1 LEGRSVQKQ
10 NSQIL
15 TAALNEYLKYQN
27 KSDYIKD
34 LTDKEVYELQI
45 AELTGD
51 INRASNYEAEIYYV
65 GNMEFDQVYD
75 ILSKNLP
82 LVANEKES
90 KSPIVKDFATYT
102 ENTVYFLPNTDA
114 EQSQIMFFMPGE
126 NYDKKDDVLRD
137 AFNQYF
143 SGGFNG
149 LVLNE
154 IREKRSM
161 AYTAGAYVGSTG
173 LKDKPTYF
181 SGSIGT
187 QNDKAID
194 ALSVFMGLLNDMPK
208 NPDRME
214 NIKSYLRQEA
224 LTTHP
229 DFRYKARVYES
240 YKKLG
245 YVEDP
250 AKDNLSK
257 IDALTFD
264 DIYNFY
270 LKNIKGHS
278 IGIAVMGNP
287 KNIKT
292 DDLKKFGKVI
302 KLSENKLFNDKD
314 ALF

>member
-1 LEGRSVQKQ
+1 
-10 NSQIL
+10 
-15 TAALNEYLKYQN
+15 
-27 KSDYIKD
+27 
-34 LTDKEVYELQI
+34 
-45 AELTGD
+45 
-51 INRASNYEAEIYYV
+51 
-65 GNMEFDQVYD
+65 
-75 ILSKNLP
+75 
-82 LVANEKES
+82 
-90 KSPIVKDFATYT
+90 
-102 ENTVYFLPNTDA
+102 
-114 EQSQIMFFMPGE
+114 MPGE

-161 AYTAGAYVGSTG
+161 AYTAGAYIGSTG

-208 NPDRME
+208 NPERLE

-245 YVEDP
+245 YTEDP
-250 AKDNLSK
+250 AKENLSK

-278 IGIAVMGNP
+278 IGIAIMGNP

-302 KLSENKLFNDKD
+302 RLSENKLFNDKD